1 MELAAVF
8 EAVPAD
14 INPNLIEWP
23 FPKLHANCQ
32 IKFKWKYLPKKIYS
46 NLSLNDQIF
55 LILRILENEKKLSFL
70 KLEHF
75 KLIQIH

>member
-32 IKFKWKYLPKKIYS
+32 IKFMRKNLKKIYLY
-46 NLSLNDQIF
+46 LSSNDQSF
-55 LILRILENEKKLSFL
+55 LIIRILENEKKLSFL